1 MGDVTVTVDSGHPD
15 GPVQVRGGA
24 AELMGSDFVS
34 ILDPVG
40 YDVPQGIGPAFG
52 VNGDQYLM
60 VPVDRIVG
68 VEGDTRHL
76 DGFRGG
82 DAADD

>member
-24 AELMGSDFVS
+24 AELTGSDFVS

-40 YDVPQGIGPAFG
+40 YEPAQGIGPAFAVDG
-52 VNGDQYLM
+52 GQYLL

-68 VEGDTRHL
+68 VEGDSQRL

-82 DAADD
+82 DDADD